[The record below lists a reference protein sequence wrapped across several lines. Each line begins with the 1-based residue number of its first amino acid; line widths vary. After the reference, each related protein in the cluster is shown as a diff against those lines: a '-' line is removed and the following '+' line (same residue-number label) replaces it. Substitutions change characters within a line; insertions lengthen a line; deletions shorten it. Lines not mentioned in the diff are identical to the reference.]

1 MAAPSSAPRK
11 RGFLGDIITLL
22 RPFWPMTL
30 LSTLV
35 GTLGGLAT
43 AWLLASINRALH
55 EPDGFTGTLALQF
68 LGLCALSIAG
78 SAVAGI
84 GNSVAGQKIIACL
97 RRDVAARI
105 LATPIDVLERH
116 KSHKLLAILNGD
128 IGTVSAF
135 TFNFAGYAVSF
146 ATVVASLF
154 YLFVISPQAC
164 AIVVLSFS
172 VGTGLALW
180 RRQIWQSDYREV
192 RATEDILQMQY
203 RTITEGA
210 RELQLNHDRRRHV
223 HETLLAGAADRIADI
238 KIVAMRRFWLFD
250 SVSEAI
256 FFLTVAV
263 LLSTRPWTGLSA
275 SAVSGAVL
283 VLLYVRGP
291 LEQTLQAL
299 PAMSSAEISMQ
310 RVADLTAELPRDND
324 QESVTDAPVF
334 RNAISLQEAVYAFHK
349 PDNMPEGMEGFVLG
363 PLNLTIRKGETLFI
377 VGENGSGKTTLV
389 KLLLGL
395 YAPTSGQ
402 LLLDGEPV
410 TGDCV
415 SGYRQLFS
423 SVFSDYF
430 LFDDLVD
437 PSPQD
442 LEIAQHWL
450 ERLEIGHK
458 VKVVDGKFST
468 IDLSTGQKKRLA
480 LVQAFLDHR
489 PIMMLDE
496 WAADQDPTFRKI
508 FYTEIL
514 PELKA
519 LGRTL
524 IVVSHDDRY
533 FDCADTVIGLK
544 AGKIID
550 VQATPQTASLAS

>member
-1 MAAPSSAPRK
+1 MAAPSSIPRK

-22 RPFWPMTL
+22 RPFWPVTL
-30 LSTLV
+30 FSTLV

-55 EPDGFTGTLALQF
+55 EPDGFTGSLALQF
-68 LGLCALSIAG
+68 LGLCILSIAG

-116 KSHKLLAILNGD
+116 KSHRLLAILNGD

-146 ATVVASLF
+146 ATVLASLF
-154 YLFVISPQAC
+154 YLFVISPLAC
-164 AIVVLSFS
+164 VIVVLSFS

-180 RRQIWQSDYREV
+180 RRQIWRSDYREV
-192 RATEDILQMQY
+192 RATEDVLQKQY

-263 LLSTRPWTGLSA
+263 LLSTRAWTGLSA

-310 RVADLTAELPRDND
+310 RVADLTAELPRDNSLG
-324 QESVTDAPVF
+324 SVPVAPAF
-334 RNAISLQEAVYAFHK
+334 RDAISLQDAVYTFRR
-349 PDNMPEGMEGFVLG
+349 PDNMPDGVEGFVLG

-395 YAPTSGQ
+395 YAPTSGH
-402 LLLDGEPV
+402 LLLDGEPM
-410 TGDCV
+410 TGDGV
-415 SGYRQLFS
+415 ASYRQLFS

-430 LFDDLVD
+430 LFDDLID
-437 PSPQD
+437 PSSQD

-450 ERLEIGHK
+450 ERLEIAHK
-458 VKVVDGKFST
+458 VKVVDNKFST
-468 IDLSTGQKKRLA
+468 TDLSTGQRKRLA

-508 FYTEIL
+508 FYMEIL

-544 AGKIID
+544 AGKIVD
-550 VQATPQTASLAS
+550 VNANTQTASFAS